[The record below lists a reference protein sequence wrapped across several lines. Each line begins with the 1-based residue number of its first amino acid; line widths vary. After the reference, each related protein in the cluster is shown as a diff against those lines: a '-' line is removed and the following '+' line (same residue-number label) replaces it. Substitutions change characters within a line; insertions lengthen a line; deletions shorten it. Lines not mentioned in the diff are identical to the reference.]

1 MTTTTQ
7 AAEGHNNNEWP
18 QTMRAWQYA
27 SIPSVG
33 LDKALHLNDM
43 ATPPAPVALTPD
55 AVLVRV
61 HYMSVNPADYKVA
74 ELRLLALALVS
85 LPASPGMDYSGRVV
99 AAGTNMAAKYRPG
112 DPVFGRVEPSKFG
125 TMAKYVIAKNAEAI
139 AHIPAEMGDEEAALR
154 DFAAVGTCGLT
165 ALQTIKPYVKQ
176 GSGSDDKVLING
188 GSGGTGTYGIQ
199 MAKAL
204 GCHVTVTCSGRNADL
219 CKSLGADEVI
229 DYTQQNV
236 SEVLSAKGKIF
247 ALVVDNVGFS
257 PAGQQ
262 DLYTAA
268 NKFLADEGCFVQV
281 GGGTSKEMIKATFK
295 RALVPGL
302 LGGGKRKWTMAL
314 TAQSYEDLETIA
326 GWMKEGKVKSV
337 IDEVVDFQRAP
348 EAYTKLKTG
357 RTKGKIVVKMHE

>member
-1 MTTTTQ
+1 MTTP
-7 AAEGHNNNEWP
+7 AAKGNEWP
-18 QTMRAWQYA
+18 QTMRAWQYTSA
-27 SIPSVG
+27 PSAG
-33 LDKALHLNDM
+33 LDKALHLNDI
-43 ATPPAPVALTPD
+43 ATPPAPSALTPD
-55 AVLVRV
+55 AVLMRV

-74 ELRLLALALVS
+74 ELRLLARALVS

-99 AAGTNMAAKYRPG
+99 AAGTNMTAKYQPG
-112 DPVFGRVEPSKFG
+112 DLVFGRVEPSKFG
-125 TMAKYVIAKNAEAI
+125 TMAEYIVVKNAEGI
-139 AHIPAEMGDEEAALR
+139 AHVPAEMGEDALR

-165 ALQTIKPYVKQ
+165 AIQTIQPYVK
-176 GSGSDDKVLING
+176 GGSDNKVFING

-199 MAKAL
+199 IAKAL

-229 DYTQQNV
+229 DYTEQNV

-247 ALVVDNVGFS
+247 SLVVDNVGFS
-257 PAGQQ
+257 PAGQE

-268 NKFLADEGCFVQV
+268 NKFLADDGCFVQV
-281 GGGTSKEMIKATFK
+281 GGGTSKDMIKATFK

-314 TAQSYEDLETIA
+314 TAQSHDDLETIA

-337 IDEVVDFQRAP
+337 IDEVVVFQRAP